1 MWFLHTV
8 ADTPVLQDISWV
20 CLLKVHVINNW
31 LRWAGVSNEIAGCT
45 WQCWQFPLLIFLY
58 WGLWTLDFKQ
68 IRNIFPTIF
77 LKFLQINFGR
87 TVSIWKSRLLGW
99 CMHAW
104 VLGGVEG
111 VYKLVSVSHLAVLCP
126 SRGIAES
133 ECKGVI
139 VIVLLDE

>member
-1 MWFLHTV
+1 MLRWAPSLTH
-8 ADTPVLQDISWV
+8 I
-20 CLLKVHVINNW
+20 VHMD
-31 LRWAGVSNEIAGCT
+31 RWAGVSNEIAGCT

-58 WGLWTLDFKQ
+58 RGLWTLDFKQ
-68 IRNIFPTIF
+68 IKYIFPTKF
-77 LKFLQINFGR
+77 SKFLQINFGR

-126 SRGIAES
+126 SRGIANGGAVRRGWMQGCYCDCFARWISIIFQRYAE
-133 ECKGVI
+133 
-139 VIVLLDE
+139 